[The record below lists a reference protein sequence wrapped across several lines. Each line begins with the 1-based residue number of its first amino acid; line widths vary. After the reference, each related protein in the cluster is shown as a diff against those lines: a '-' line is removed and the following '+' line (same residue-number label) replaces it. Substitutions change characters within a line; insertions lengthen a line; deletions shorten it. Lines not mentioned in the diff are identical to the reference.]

1 MVMVPGPPGH
11 VIGVDV
17 GGTKVLAVA
26 LTPGSTAV
34 RASSEHAT
42 VVGPAV
48 LEVIDRTVREV
59 RAATGPGDGPLLGIG
74 VGLPGLVGRDGVLRL
89 GPHLPGAGGL
99 DVAPVLTDRHGVP
112 TVVDNDGNCAAWAE
126 QLAGVGAADGVV
138 PAVDDL
144 LFVGLGTGISCG
156 MVVGGR
162 RVRGTHGFAGEPG
175 HMTVDPDGP
184 ACACGARGC
193 WETLASGSALA
204 AQARAAA
211 SGGALGA
218 LMAQLGVTAE
228 GLRGEHVTE
237 GLRRGDGDAE
247 AVAEGFSRWVA
258 LGLANLIH
266 LLDPEVVALGGS
278 VVDDAELW
286 LPRIRRHADELVLG
300 GPLRRRTR
308 IVAARAGRSAG
319 AVGAALLAREMV
331 TDRRE
336 PDV

>member
-1 MVMVPGPPGH
+1 MATPPDPPGH

-26 LTPGSTAV
+26 LAHGSVAI
-34 RASSEHAT
+34 RASAEHPTA
-42 VVGPAV
+42 VGPAV
-48 LEVIDRTVREV
+48 LHVIDRAVLEV
-59 RAATGPGDGPLLGIG
+59 RAAIGTGCGPLLGIG
-74 VGLPGLVGRDGVLRL
+74 LGLPGLVGQDGVLRL

-99 DVAPVLTDRHGVP
+99 DAGPVLAERHGVP
-112 TVVDNDGNCAAWAE
+112 VVVDNDGNCAAWAE
-126 QLAGVGAADGVV
+126 QVAGAGAATGTA

-156 MVVGGR
+156 VVVGGR
-162 RVRGTHGFAGEPG
+162 RVRGAHGFAGEPG

-184 ACACGARGC
+184 ACACGGRGC

-204 AQARAAA
+204 AQARTAAA
-211 SGGALGA
+211 GGAFGTLT
-218 LMAQLGVTAE
+218 AQLGVSAD

-237 GLRRGDGDAE
+237 GLRRGDHDAAE
-247 AVAEGFSRWVA
+247 VADRFARWVA

-278 VVDDAELW
+278 VVDDAALW
-286 LPRIRRHADELVLG
+286 LPRIRRHTDELVLG
-300 GPLRRRTR
+300 GRSRVRTR